1 VGCFEWAACGAWS
14 DAVPSPEKSRDQEQ
28 PVTESQST
36 GLDNNEATGW
46 GERIR
51 RWWFKLWTGWMAL
64 GLTILAFAI
73 AIPAE
78 FIVAEVVE
86 LSNSLSFWQHL
97 AAFGIVWIIEAM
109 YVTGS
114 VVLSLAAPTLGALVG
129 GVGLAFPAG
138 RTRLNMGSVACCLLL
153 LTALFFRHRLY
164 RAFL

>member
-1 VGCFEWAACGAWS
+1 MTDTERI
-14 DAVPSPEKSRDQEQ
+14 SPEE
-28 PVTESQST
+28 
-36 GLDNNEATGW
+36 GEAPGW
-46 GERIR
+46 RQRIR
-51 RWWFKLWTGWMAL
+51 SWWFKLWTGWLAV

-138 RTRLNMGSVACCLLL
+138 RTRLNIGSVACCLLL